1 MDKPL
6 EVFDRDF
13 EWSALER
20 FVSDDQQG
28 ATLGVVSGRRR
39 RGKTFLLEA
48 MSQAAQGFYFGATEA
63 TDAESLSRMSTA
75 LTEHLAPASPFH
87 FANWAEAVDA
97 LLDLG
102 GERPVPVVID
112 EFPYLVKANPEL
124 PSVIQQALRPFGRA
138 RSQTRTRLLLCGSAL
153 TVMGKLLS
161 GTAPL
166 RGRAGLELVIPP
178 LDYRLA
184 ARFWGISDPQLAIR
198 VYAIV
203 GGTPAYRREF
213 IRSDA
218 PAGPDDFDAWVIRTV
233 LNPETP
239 LFREGRYLLAEE
251 SDMRDTALYHSVLAA
266 VAEGNGTRGAIATYV
281 GRKDADIAHPIN
293 VLEDAGLIVREP
305 DAFRERRSSY
315 QIAEPLI
322 AFYHA
327 IMRPAW
333 SQLERPGNAARVWRA
348 SGERFSKKV
357 LGPRFEQVCR
367 AWTLNFADPDRLGGL
382 PAHVGEGVVNDAAGK
397 SVHQVD
403 VVVAG
408 VADGGKTPLLAIGE
422 AKWGEVMDIRHLKR
436 LKQVRSLLEAIGRYD
451 VRQTKLMCFSGA
463 GFSESL
469 REAAAADDGPL
480 LVGASELYDLPG
492 SSPGVIGEDFRGD
505 HP

>member
-1 MDKPL
+1 VEKPA

-13 EWSALER
+13 EWSALGR
-20 FVSDDQQG
+20 FVSDGQQG

-39 RGKTFLLEA
+39 QGKTFLLEA
-48 MSQAAQGFYFGATEA
+48 MSQAAEGFYFGATEA
-63 TDAESLSRMSTA
+63 TDAESLSRMSAA
-75 LTEHLAPASPFH
+75 LTEHLAPVIPFH

-102 GERPVPVVID
+102 RERPVPVVID

-153 TVMGKLLS
+153 AVMGKLLS

-184 ARFWGISDPQLAIR
+184 ARFWEISDPRLAIR
-198 VYAIV
+198 VNSIV

-213 IRSDA
+213 IRNDA
-218 PAGPDDFDAWVIRTV
+218 PTGPDDFDAWVIRTV

-281 GRKDADIAHPIN
+281 GRRDADIAHPIN
-293 VLEDAGLIVREP
+293 VLEDAGLIAREP
-305 DAFRERRSSY
+305 DAFRERRSTY

-357 LGPRFEQVCR
+357 LGPRFEQICR

-382 PAHVGEGVVNDAAGK
+382 PANVGQGVVNDAAGK

-403 VVVAG
+403 VVVTG

-422 AKWGEVMDIRHLKR
+422 AKWGEVMDIRHAKR
-436 LKQVRSLLEAIGRYD
+436 LQQVRSLLAAIGRYD
-451 VRQTKLMCFSGA
+451 VGETKLMCFSGA

-469 REAAAADDGPL
+469 REMAASDAGLL
-480 LVGASELYDLPG
+480 LVGANDLYDFP
-492 SSPGVIGEDFRGD
+492 VIA
-505 HP
+505 P

>member
-1 MDKPL
+1 M
-6 EVFDRDF
+6 
-13 EWSALER
+13 
-20 FVSDDQQG
+20 
-28 ATLGVVSGRRR
+28 
-39 RGKTFLLEA
+39 
-48 MSQAAQGFYFGATEA
+48 
-63 TDAESLSRMSTA
+63 ESLARISAA
-75 LTEHLAPASPFH
+75 LTGHLSPPSPFH
-87 FANWAEAVDA
+87 FANWPEAVEV

-102 GERPVPVVID
+102 RERAVPVVID

-138 RSQTRTRLLLCGSAL
+138 RSATRTRLLLCGSAL
-153 TVMGKLLS
+153 SVMGKLLS

-178 LDYRLA
+178 LDHRVA
-184 ARFWGISDPQLAIR
+184 ARFWGISDPRLAIR
-198 VYAIV
+198 VNAVV

-213 IRSDA
+213 IRNDA
-218 PAGPDDFDAWVIRTV
+218 PAGPGDFDAWVIRTV

-251 SDMRDTALYHSVLAA
+251 PDMRDTALYHSVLAA
-266 VAEGNGTRGAIATYV
+266 VAQGNGTRGAIAGYV

-293 VLEDAGLIVREP
+293 VLGDAGLIIREA
-305 DAFRERRSSY
+305 DAFRERRSTY

-348 SGERFSKKV
+348 SGERFSRMV
-357 LGPRFEQVCR
+357 LGPRFEQICR

-382 PAHVGEGVVNDAAGK
+382 PARVVQGAINDAAGR

-403 VVVAG
+403 VVVSG
-408 VADGGKTPLLAIGE
+408 IADRGRAPLLAIGE
-422 AKWGEVMDIRHLKR
+422 AKWGEVMDIRHLQR
-436 LKQVRSLLEAIGRYD
+436 LQQVRHLLAAASRCD
-451 VRQTKLMCFSGA
+451 ASRTKLICLSGA
-463 GFSESL
+463 GFSDGL
-469 REAAAADDGPL
+469 REAATTGDDLL
-480 LVGASELYDLPG
+480 LVGAAELYDQHEPRPTASELSAVRPCLGVRHQLAVLPYDNPRERDLLKKV
-492 SSPGVIGEDFRGD
+492 SC
-505 HP
+505 